1 MSNYLVGVSGGI
13 ACYKTI
19 TLCRLLMKAGHDVR
33 VIMTDN
39 ACKFITPLTFETITR
54 HRAYVGEFDAGIDP
68 AIIEHI
74 DLAGW
79 ADEFIIAPATANT
92 MAKIAYGI
100 ADNLLTSTALVYK
113 KPIIFAPAMNVDMFA
128 DITTQE
134 NMQKLVKNGNR
145 IIDPGVG
152 EMACQAEGKGR
163 MAEPEEII
171 DYLFG
176 ENPLTG
182 VRILVTAGPTVEPID
197 PVRYISNRS
206 SGKMGTAIAR
216 KAMELGANV
225 KVVSGPVTASLDGLD
240 VLNIQTA
247 EEMLRGVKEH
257 LDTTDILIM
266 AAAVADYKPADY
278 SELKIKKNADDMNI
292 RLEKNP
298 DILKTIADSK
308 KSGQVFAGFAAES
321 NDVRE
326 NALKKLEAKKLDF
339 IVANDISRSDIG
351 FETDQ
356 NEVSMYFSDGTTLDS
371 GKIDKSDVAEII
383 LEKALEIFR
392 KKNGSV

>member
-1 MSNYLVGVSGGI
+1 MSKFLIGVAGGI

-54 HRAYVGEFDAGIDP
+54 NRAYTGEFDPGIAPDM
-68 AIIEHI
+68 IEHI

-79 ADEFIIAPATANT
+79 ADEFVIAPATANV
-92 MAKIAYGI
+92 MAKIAHGI
-100 ADNLLTSTALVYK
+100 ADNLLTSTALVYQR
-113 KPIIFAPAMNVDMFA
+113 PIIFSPSMNVDMYA
-128 DITTQE
+128 DATTQE
-134 NMQKLVKNGNR
+134 NLQKLEKLGNR
-145 IIDPGVG
+145 IIEPGVG
-152 EMACQAEGKGR
+152 EMACKAEGKGR
-163 MAEPEEII
+163 MAEPEEIFE
-171 DYLFG
+171 YLFADK
-176 ENPLTG
+176 PLSG
-182 VRILVTAGPTVEPID
+182 IRVLVTAGPTVEPID

-216 KAMELGANV
+216 KAVEMGAKV
-225 KVVSGPVTASLDGLD
+225 KVVSGPVTANLGGLD
-240 VLNIQTA
+240 AINVQTA
-247 EEMLRGVKEH
+247 DEMLNAVKAN
-257 LDTTDILIM
+257 LADTDILIM
-266 AAAVADYKPADY
+266 AAAIADYKPADY
-278 SELKIKKNADDMNI
+278 SELKIKKTSDDMNI

-298 DILKTIADSK
+298 DILKTIAGDK
-308 KSGQVFAGFAAES
+308 QAGQVFAGFAAES

-356 NEVSMYFSDGTTLDS
+356 NEVSMFFADGSTLES
-371 GKIDKSDVAEII
+371 GKIDKSAVASII
-383 LEKALEIFR
+383 LDKALEIFR